1 MAHEAI
7 AAFVGSLRMD
17 GEDVPEDVTRFEVE
31 LGDATEAVVYRGCRP
46 GAPAS

>member
-1 MAHEAI
+1 MAQEAI

-17 GEDVPEDVTRFEVE
+17 GEDVPEEVTRFEIE